1 MDRAVMNGA
10 TLSAVIR
17 AARELRNEARN
28 VVLKDVA
35 AKKAWDALD
44 RALNGRDDFLA
55 EEIDRG

>member
-1 MDRAVMNGA
+1 MNGA